1 MDTLSVRNISK
12 NYDGAP
18 LLRGLSFEVSGGE
31 IHCLLGRSGS
41 GKSTLLRVVAGLE
54 IPESGQVIWNGSEVT
69 ATPPHLRQFGLM
81 FQDYALFPHRNVF
94 ENVSFG
100 LEMQH
105 LSKNEINQQV
115 KEALARVNMSSFAKR
130 AVSDLSG
137 GEQQRVAL
145 ARSLAAKPR
154 LLMLDEPLAA
164 LDRSLRLELQ
174 QELKSVL
181 HEANIPVIYVTH
193 DQEEAVFLGD
203 KISILHEG
211 KIIQQGTPEQI
222 FAAPASVWV
231 AEFLGMQ
238 NFLSGRV
245 VSANPLKVSTKLGE
259 FSLLNPA
266 GIRFTIRDSV
276 TVVIKKDQKFKDSG
290 NDLTNLISGYVLEC
304 GFRENGFSI
313 VIDVGTEKPFVFIV
327 SERLEVGE
335 KVTFHIPESS
345 LVIIPE

>member
-1 MDTLSVRNISK
+1 MDTLSVRNINK

-18 LLRGLSFEVSGGE
+18 LLRGLTFEVISGQ

-41 GKSTLLRVVAGLE
+41 GKSTLLRVIAGLGG
-54 IPESGQVIWNGSEVT
+54 PESGQVIWNGSDVT

-105 LSKNEINQQV
+105 RAKDEIDQQV
-115 KEALARVNMSSFAKR
+115 KEALSRVNMSSFAQR
-130 AVSDLSG
+130 AVTDLSG

-174 QELKSVL
+174 QELKTVL
-181 HEANIPVIYVTH
+181 HQANIPVIYVTH

-211 KIIQQGTPEQI
+211 KIIQEGTPERM
-222 FAAPASVWV
+222 FAAPANVWV
-231 AEFLGMQ
+231 AEFLGME
-238 NFLSGRV
+238 NFIRGKVFST
-245 VSANPLKVSTKLGE
+245 NPLKVSTELGE
-259 FSLLNPA
+259 FSVLDSSESRLSIGA
-266 GIRFTIRDSV
+266 SV
-276 TVVIKKDQKFKDSG
+276 TVVIKKDQHAEESR
-290 NDLTNLISGYVLEC
+290 NNNANIISGTILEC
-304 GFRENGFSI
+304 GFRENGFRVEI
-313 VIDVGTEKPFVFIV
+313 NVGMEKPFVFIV
-327 SERLEVGE
+327 PKRLEVGE
-335 KVTFHIPESS
+335 KVTFPIPDSS
-345 LVIIPE
+345 LLIIPE